1 VANPKTLADEFQ
13 AAVDALRQAA
23 ERARTGGPSEERLIR
38 LLADPVADWLES
50 WQGVHLSV
58 DGPMSQDYE
67 HALKIVHIVNGS
79 EHA

>member
-1 VANPKTLADEFQ
+1 VANPKTLADEF
-13 AAVDALRQAA
+13 AAATDALREAA
-23 ERARTGGPSEERLIR
+23 ERARTGRPSEERLIR

-58 DGPMSQDYE
+58 DPPPQDYE
-67 HALKIVHIVNGS
+67 HALKIVRIVNGS